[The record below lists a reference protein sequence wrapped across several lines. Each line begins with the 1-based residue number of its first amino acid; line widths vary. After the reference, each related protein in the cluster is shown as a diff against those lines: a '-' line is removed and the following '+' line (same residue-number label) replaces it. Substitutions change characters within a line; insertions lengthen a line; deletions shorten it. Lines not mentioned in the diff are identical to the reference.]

1 MDIARIVPE
10 YHITLD
16 PMTGI
21 VAEEREDL
29 IMFSLV
35 PIQAQLDI
43 LEDVADDLVNSLTP
57 DKPLLSSYP
66 GRENTSRIAG
76 FYANL
81 FYGIVIGLAIAF
93 MAAMMILKMR
103 GGI

>member
-1 MDIARIVPE
+1 MDVARVVPE
-10 YHITLD
+10 FHILLD
-16 PMTGI
+16 PLTGV

-43 LEDVADDLVNSLTP
+43 LESVADDLMNSLTP
-57 DKPLLSSYP
+57 DAPLLSSYP
-66 GRENTSRIAG
+66 GRERTALVAG

-81 FYGIVIGLAIAF
+81 FYGLIIGLLIAF
-93 MAAMMILKMR
+93 LAALAMK
-103 GGI
+103 GGM

>member
-16 PMTGI
+16 PITGI

-35 PIQAQLDI
+35 PIENQLDI
-43 LEDVADDLVNSLTP
+43 LEDVADDLINSLTP
-57 DKPLLSSYP
+57 DKPLLSSYA
-66 GRENTSRIAG
+66 GREDASRIAG

-93 MAAMMILKMR
+93 MAAMMIIKMR
-103 GGI
+103 GGL